1 MDIINKIEPSGTQR
15 EIKDRLFKAI
25 FGRNNEQSKK
35 WRLELYNALRGT
47 NYTDPDALK
56 INTIENVIYLSMR
69 NDLSFLVDSQMTL
82 FEQQSKY
89 NPNMPLRG
97 LMYFAQLYQIL
108 LGRLGKTLHRTTLVK
123 IPYPKFVVFYN
134 GDRETEDRE
143 LLRLSDAFEDKEKD
157 GDFEW
162 TAELIN
168 INSDHNKTLQ
178 KNCKPLYDYVRY
190 VSKIKENK
198 KHDMTT
204 EEAVNKAVDWAI
216 KENLLDGFFKIQKEE
231 VLGMSLTEYDEE
243 EYLRDSFQEGV
254 EVGQAEGIQ
263 KKAIDDATE
272 FLKENISPEII
283 AKCVKLP
290 LEQVLELKKSITV
303 PV

>member
-1 MDIINKIEPSGTQR
+1 MFLHSDRSLLQTVRVFFRIFQIVLKVFLFPIWSVLPSFSTSETSVIN
-15 EIKDRLFKAI
+15 
-25 FGRNNEQSKK
+25 
-35 WRLELYNALRGT
+35 LEKFVYEARIDG
-47 NYTDPDALK
+47 Y
-56 INTIENVIYLSMR
+56 
-69 NDLSFLVDSQMTL
+69 
-82 FEQQSKY
+82 
-89 NPNMPLRG
+89 
-97 LMYFAQLYQIL
+97 
-108 LGRLGKTLHRTTLVK
+108 GKTLHRTTLVK

-263 KKAIDDATE
+263 KKAIDDAIE
-272 FLKENISPEII
+272 FLKEEIAPEII

>member
-15 EIKDRLFKAI
+15 E
-25 FGRNNEQSKK
+25 
-35 WRLELYNALRGT
+35 
-47 NYTDPDALK
+47 
-56 INTIENVIYLSMR
+56 
-69 NDLSFLVDSQMTL
+69 
-82 FEQQSKY
+82 
-89 NPNMPLRG
+89 
-97 LMYFAQLYQIL
+97 
-108 LGRLGKTLHRTTLVK
+108 
-123 IPYPKFVVFYN
+123 
-134 GDRETEDRE
+134 
-143 LLRLSDAFEDKEKD
+143 
-157 GDFEW
+157 
-162 TAELIN
+162 
-168 INSDHNKTLQ
+168 TLQ

-198 KHDMTT
+198 KLNMPT

-216 KENLLDGFFKIQKEE
+216 KENLFDGFFKLHKEE
-231 VLGMSLTEYDEE
+231 ILGMSLTEYDEE

-254 EVGQAEGIQ
+254 EV
-263 KKAIDDATE
+263 KAIDDATE

>member
-15 EIKDRLFKAI
+15 E
-25 FGRNNEQSKK
+25 
-35 WRLELYNALRGT
+35 
-47 NYTDPDALK
+47 
-56 INTIENVIYLSMR
+56 
-69 NDLSFLVDSQMTL
+69 
-82 FEQQSKY
+82 
-89 NPNMPLRG
+89 
-97 LMYFAQLYQIL
+97 
-108 LGRLGKTLHRTTLVK
+108 
-123 IPYPKFVVFYN
+123 
-134 GDRETEDRE
+134 
-143 LLRLSDAFEDKEKD
+143 
-157 GDFEW
+157 
-162 TAELIN
+162 
-168 INSDHNKTLQ
+168 TLQ

-198 KHDMTT
+198 KLNMPT

-216 KENLLDGFFKIQKEE
+216 KENLFDGFFKLQKEKI
-231 VLGMSLTEYDEE
+231 LGMSLTEYDEE

-254 EVGQAEGIQ
+254 EV
-263 KKAIDDATE
+263 KAIDDATE

>member
-15 EIKDRLFKAI
+15 E
-25 FGRNNEQSKK
+25 
-35 WRLELYNALRGT
+35 
-47 NYTDPDALK
+47 
-56 INTIENVIYLSMR
+56 
-69 NDLSFLVDSQMTL
+69 
-82 FEQQSKY
+82 
-89 NPNMPLRG
+89 
-97 LMYFAQLYQIL
+97 
-108 LGRLGKTLHRTTLVK
+108 
-123 IPYPKFVVFYN
+123 
-134 GDRETEDRE
+134 
-143 LLRLSDAFEDKEKD
+143 
-157 GDFEW
+157 
-162 TAELIN
+162 
-168 INSDHNKTLQ
+168 TLQ

-198 KHDMTT
+198 KLSMPT

-216 KENLLDGFFKIQKEE
+216 KENLFDGFFKLHKEE
-231 VLGMSLTEYDEE
+231 ILGMRLTEYDEE

-254 EVGQAEGIQ
+254 EV
-263 KKAIDDATE
+263 KAIDDATE

>member
-1 MDIINKIEPSGTQR
+1 MKFPQECNMDIINKIEPSGTQR
-15 EIKDRLFKAI
+15 E
-25 FGRNNEQSKK
+25 
-35 WRLELYNALRGT
+35 
-47 NYTDPDALK
+47 
-56 INTIENVIYLSMR
+56 
-69 NDLSFLVDSQMTL
+69 
-82 FEQQSKY
+82 
-89 NPNMPLRG
+89 
-97 LMYFAQLYQIL
+97 
-108 LGRLGKTLHRTTLVK
+108 
-123 IPYPKFVVFYN
+123 
-134 GDRETEDRE
+134 
-143 LLRLSDAFEDKEKD
+143 
-157 GDFEW
+157 
-162 TAELIN
+162 
-168 INSDHNKTLQ
+168 TLQ

-198 KHDMTT
+198 KLNMPT

-216 KENLLDGFFKIQKEE
+216 KENLFDGFFKIQKEE

-254 EVGQAEGIQ
+254 EV
-263 KKAIDDATE
+263 KAIDDATE

>member
-15 EIKDRLFKAI
+15 E
-25 FGRNNEQSKK
+25 
-35 WRLELYNALRGT
+35 
-47 NYTDPDALK
+47 
-56 INTIENVIYLSMR
+56 
-69 NDLSFLVDSQMTL
+69 
-82 FEQQSKY
+82 
-89 NPNMPLRG
+89 
-97 LMYFAQLYQIL
+97 
-108 LGRLGKTLHRTTLVK
+108 
-123 IPYPKFVVFYN
+123 
-134 GDRETEDRE
+134 
-143 LLRLSDAFEDKEKD
+143 
-157 GDFEW
+157 
-162 TAELIN
+162 
-168 INSDHNKTLQ
+168 TLQ

-198 KHDMTT
+198 KLNMPT

-216 KENLLDGFFKIQKEE
+216 KENLFDGFFKLHKEE
-231 VLGMSLTEYDEE
+231 ILGMSLTEYDEE

-263 KKAIDDATE
+263 KKAIDDAIE
-272 FLKENISPEII
+272 FLKEEIAPEII